1 MTDEVKSGRF
11 DALIDRAA
19 EYQEMARD
27 NYDRVR
33 RIAQGI
39 ESGFCAYLSASDG
52 KCVQLVPPAGPF
64 QPKNYG
70 DEAFSMPPRGFR
82 HIAPIAFGLAVR
94 VTRDT
99 DWMRMVLMCSK
110 EGENFV
116 VSIADGSSHTF
127 DLPFGDDD
135 HQEFYDLL
143 YDHIMGWLKD
153 RMAFY
158 RHGNYGTSSIG
169 FDFNDETE
177 PGDGIAP
184 EIPVFGA
191 KTIVR
196 ADTTSETS

>member
-1 MTDEVKSGRF
+1 MAENSEQGRF
-11 DALIDRAA
+11 DALIERAV
-19 EYQEMARD
+19 EYQELARD

-39 ESGFCAYLSASDG
+39 ESGFCAYLAAKDG

-94 VTRDT
+94 VTRGT

-110 EGENFV
+110 EGDNFV
-116 VSIADGSSHTF
+116 VTIADGSSHTF
-127 DLPFGDDD
+127 DLPFTDED
-135 HQEFYDLL
+135 HHEFYDLL
-143 YDHIMGWLKD
+143 YSHVMEWLND
-153 RMAFY
+153 RMALY
-158 RHGNYGTSSIG
+158 RHGNYGTSTIG
-169 FDFNDETE
+169 FDFNDESE

-184 EIPVFGA
+184 ELPVLGP
-191 KTIVR
+191 KTIVS
-196 ADTTSETS
+196 AETS